1 MKINLKNF
9 KEMLNKI
16 DLSDCGYSEIWKSRI
31 IKDIMNYLK
40 ELSFLGVNEINLS
53 DIIDND
59 NYSINRCKILNG
71 SHNGESL
78 IEINGEKYNCEKI
91 SSKNYL
97 KIIDAYN
104 EYPFID
110 TLKKDKNNKIIIEDK
125 FIEKMNFLYFGI
137 NDFLHKIKK
146 TYNKDNIIIKLI

>member
-9 KEMLNKI
+9 KEMLEKI

-59 NYSINRCKILNG
+59 NYSKNRCKILNG
-71 SHNGESL
+71 SYNGESI
-78 IEINGEKYNCEKI
+78 IEIDGEKYSCEKI

-97 KIIDAYN
+97 KIIDTYN

-137 NDFLHKIKK
+137 NDFLHKIKN
-146 TYNKDNIIIKLI
+146 TYNKDNIIIQLV